1 MLGRNAPVA
10 PGAIVSADPVLELVI
25 PAFNEGKLIEQTV
38 RRTRSYL
45 DQDFGYSTVLTVAEN
60 ASTDSTLAIARSLAA
75 ELGGVRVVHLD
86 VKGRGLALRTVWSA
100 SSAQVVA
107 YMDADLSTDLADL
120 DSLVTP
126 LMKGNADV
134 GVGSRLAPGAQVT
147 RRLKREFISRG
158 YNLIVR
164 LALHSAVSD
173 SQCGFK
179 ALRADV
185 ARQIMPQVEDD
196 EWFFDT
202 ELLYWAQ
209 RRSLRIHEIPVHWVD
224 RRESTV
230 HLSSTAL
237 ADLKGILRLRR
248 TDHV

>member
-1 MLGRNAPVA
+1 M
-10 PGAIVSADPVLELVI
+10 SADPVLELVI
-25 PAFNEGKLIEQTV
+25 PAFNEEKLIEHTV

-45 DQDFGYSTVLTVAEN
+45 DRDFGYTTVLTVAEN
-60 ASTDSTLAIARSLAA
+60 ASTDSTLAIARGLAA
-75 ELGGVRVVHLD
+75 ELDDVRVVHLD

-120 DSLVTP
+120 DTLITP
-126 LMKGNADV
+126 LVKGNADV
-134 GVGSRLAPGAQVT
+134 GVGSRLASGAQVT
-147 RRLKREFISRG
+147 RGLKRDLISRG

-179 ALRADV
+179 ALRAEV

-196 EWFFDT
+196 KWFFDT

-209 RRSLRIHEIPVHWVD
+209 RRSLRIHEVPVHWID

-237 ADLKGILRLRR
+237 SDLKGIRRLRR
-248 TDHV
+248 ADHGGLSHATKMLLE